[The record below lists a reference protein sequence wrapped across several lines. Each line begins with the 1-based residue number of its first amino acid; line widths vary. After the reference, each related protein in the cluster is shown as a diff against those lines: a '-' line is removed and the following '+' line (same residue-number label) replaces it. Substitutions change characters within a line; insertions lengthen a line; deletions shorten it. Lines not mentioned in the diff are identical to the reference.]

1 MVGGGNEKEINNGS
15 QTRGQYTNILPIKAA
30 QDI

>member
-1 MVGGGNEKEINNGS
+1 MVGGGNEKEINDES
-15 QTRGQYTNILPIKAA
+15 ETRGQYTYILPIKAA